1 MPPKA
6 KFTKEEMIHAALDIV
21 RDDGIGAITARELGR
36 RLGSSACPVFT
47 VFENMEEVNRE
58 IEKAARALY
67 KVYVNEGL
75 KQEQAFRGVGAAYIK
90 FAMEEPKLF
99 QLLFMVE
106 KSQPKDIDQTLMMID
121 ESYEEILESVRI
133 PYGLTEEEGKRL
145 YHHLWIYTHGIATL
159 CATKVCIFTSE
170 EIQEMMTDIFIS
182 IFKKIK
188 KEKDTL

>member
-6 KFTKEEMIHAALDIV
+6 KFTREEMINAALDIV
-21 RDDGIGAITARELGR
+21 REDGIDGITARELGR

-58 IEKAARALY
+58 IEKEARVLY
-67 KVYVNEGL
+67 KAYVKEGL
-75 KQEQAFRGVGAAYIK
+75 KQAAAFRGVGTAYVK

-99 QLLFMVE
+99 QLLFMTE

-121 ESYEEILESVRI
+121 ESYEEILESVKV
-133 PYGLTEEEGKRL
+133 PYELTEEEAKRL

-159 CATKVCIFTSE
+159 CATKVCIFTPE
-170 EIQEMMTDIFIS
+170 EIQEMLTEIFVG
-182 IFKKIK
+182 IFEKIK
-188 KEKDTL
+188 KER